1 MNKVKKYSNGLTLIT
16 SEDTNPSC
24 VFGIMIGVG
33 SINESEDLNGISH
46 YIEHMSFK
54 GTKNLS
60 AFDIPNKMDLNG
72 ANFNAYTSTETTCF
86 YAQSIKENL
95 ENTFMIMADAVFN
108 STYPDSEAEKEKKV
122 IIEEINMSEDSP
134 DDVCFDLSSKAFF
147 GNDGYGRTILGTQ
160 KNVLSFSLEDI
171 KNYISSFYVAE
182 NIVITFAGNIKE
194 EYADYLV
201 NKYVL
206 PYICNNKKGD
216 SPKYNTQNK
225 KGKLSK
231 DKDVEQVHMCL
242 SFPSLNTLSPN
253 KIHSEMAVSLLG
265 GGMSSRLFTRVREEL
280 GLAYSV
286 YSFASRYKD
295 AGTVNVY
302 AGVNLERYEE
312 AFEEILKTIEK
323 FKKSGI
329 SDEEF
334 LKVKNGLKASTL
346 FALEKPMTKVQL
358 LSKYYLLFNDL
369 YNYEKRL
376 EDIDNVKKQDIEES
390 INEFDVNNMA
400 TAVVGKGVKPLIV

>member
-1 MNKVKKYSNGLTLIT
+1 MDKVKKYSNGLTLIT
-16 SEDTNPSC
+16 SEDANLSC
-24 VFGIMIGVG
+24 VFSIMIGVG
-33 SINESEDLNGISH
+33 SINESNENNGISH

-108 STYPDSEAEKEKKV
+108 STYPNEEAEKEKKV

-134 DDVCFDLSSKAFF
+134 DDVCFDLSNKAFF
-147 GNDGYGRTILGTQ
+147 GEDGYGRTILGSI
-160 KNVLSFSLEDI
+160 KNVESFTLQDI
-171 KNYISSFYVAE
+171 KNYISNYYVAE
-182 NIVITFAGNIKE
+182 NIVISFAGNVSE
-194 EYADYLV
+194 ELADSLV
-201 NKYVL
+201 QKYVL
-206 PYICNNKKGD
+206 PYVSTNKKGD
-216 SPKYNTQNK
+216 SPKYNVSNLK
-225 KGKLSK
+225 RKLSK
-231 DKDVEQVHMCL
+231 EKDIEQVHMCL
-242 SFPSLNTLSPN
+242 SFPSLSYLNEN
-253 KIHSEMAVSLLG
+253 KIYSEMAVSLLG

-286 YSFASRYKD
+286 YSFASRSKD
-295 AGTVNVY
+295 VGTVNIY
-302 AGVNLERYEE
+302 AGVNQEQYKN
-312 AFEEILKTIEK
+312 AFEEILKTIEN
-323 FKKSGI
+323 FKKNGI

-358 LSKYYLLFNDL
+358 LSKYYLMNKKL
-369 YNYEKRL
+369 YDYKQRIL
-376 EDIDNVKKQDIEES
+376 DVDKVRKIDVEERAK
-390 INEFDVNNMA
+390 EFDVNDMA
-400 TAVVGKGVKPLIV
+400 TAVVGKGVKPLSI